1 MSSEIQDD
9 FSDLEDF
16 PHELPDLTEKDLN
29 DIEKSP
35 IIHHKTIYEDSSVDF
50 AFDQYVNIMLD
61 TYSTAYMR
69 NKPPGAIPD
78 HRVMMLSFSQ
88 IEKYMNTVEHPGFTR
103 VPRTNTQFSW
113 YKKYINQKKKPVV
126 TFDPPKL
133 EHFIPGQFGIA
144 LGIGKEI
151 NKSLRKVVK
160 KITKK
165 KHSRK
170 H

>member
-1 MSSEIQDD
+1 MLRHSDD
-9 FSDLEDF
+9 MEDF
-16 PHELPDLTEKDLN
+16 PHEIPDLTENDLK
-29 DIEKSP
+29 DIEESP
-35 IIHHKTIYEDSSVDF
+35 IIPHMTIYEDSSVDY
-50 AFDQYVNIMLD
+50 AFDNYVNIMLD
-61 TYSTAYMR
+61 TYSAAYMR

-78 HRVMMLSFSQ
+78 HRVMMLCFSQ

-103 VPRTNTQFSW
+103 VSRSNTQFSW
-113 YKKYINQKKKPVV
+113 YMKYINQKKKPVV

-133 EHFIPGQFGIA
+133 DNFIPGQQFGIS

-151 NKSLRKVVK
+151 NKSLHKAFK

-165 KHSRK
+165 KHSKK